1 MAPLAVVEVRAVFA
15 LPRTITGFDEAGG
28 FLAATLAA
36 GLMLDFAGAF
46 FANLFV
52 AADFFA
58 TTFLAIF
65 LALFL
70 TAGLA
75 FDDFEAAL
83 FLLLIGF
90 FFGTGEG

>member
-1 MAPLAVVEVRAVFA
+1 
-15 LPRTITGFDEAGG
+15 
-28 FLAATLAA
+28 
-36 GLMLDFAGAF
+36 MLDFAGAF
-46 FANLFV
+46 FANFFV
-52 AADFFA
+52 ALDFFA
-58 TTFLAIF
+58 TTFLATFLEIF

-70 TAGLA
+70 AAGLA